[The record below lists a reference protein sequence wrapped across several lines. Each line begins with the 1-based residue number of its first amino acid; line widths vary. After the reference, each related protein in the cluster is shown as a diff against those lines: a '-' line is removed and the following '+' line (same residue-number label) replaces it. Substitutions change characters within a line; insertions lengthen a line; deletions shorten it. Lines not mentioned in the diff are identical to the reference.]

1 MKKYKS
7 GATCK
12 NINFSS
18 DGYTLRGTL
27 HLPAKENPPVIIG
40 CHGLLSNRDSPK
52 QIQLGIQCVTHDI
65 AFFRFD
71 HRGCGQSS
79 GIFEKVTSLEAR
91 CNDLLSALDTIR
103 ARQDIGDRIG
113 LFGSSMG
120 GAVCITVAAA
130 HHVDSIV
137 TFAAPVRSISIT
149 WSPEKSENPNSP
161 DPSFYR
167 NNLQSDISGNLSS
180 IKNILIL
187 HGDADDLVPPAD
199 AREIYDKVCE
209 PKKLIMQKGG
219 DHRMSNKAHQ
229 KTFLQEAVLWYHNC
243 LI

>member
-103 ARQDIGDRIG
+103 ARQDIGE
-113 LFGSSMG
+113 
-120 GAVCITVAAA
+120 T
-130 HHVDSIV
+130 
-137 TFAAPVRSISIT
+137 
-149 WSPEKSENPNSP
+149 
-161 DPSFYR
+161 
-167 NNLQSDISGNLSS
+167 
-180 IKNILIL
+180 
-187 HGDADDLVPPAD
+187 
-199 AREIYDKVCE
+199 
-209 PKKLIMQKGG
+209 
-219 DHRMSNKAHQ
+219 
-229 KTFLQEAVLWYHNC
+229 
-243 LI
+243 